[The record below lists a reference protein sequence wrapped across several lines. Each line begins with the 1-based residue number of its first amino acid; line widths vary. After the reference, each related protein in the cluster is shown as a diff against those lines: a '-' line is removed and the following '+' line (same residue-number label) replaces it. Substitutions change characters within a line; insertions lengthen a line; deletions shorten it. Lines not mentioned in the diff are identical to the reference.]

1 MRIYEAANYRQFIKH
16 FIDHGAL
23 KGRGAIAK
31 LAVGLN
37 VHPTLVSLILSGK
50 RELSLEQACELIEL
64 MDLTEE
70 EGNYFFLLV
79 ERERAGTHKLKKRI
93 QNQIDKIK
101 NEQSAVATKL
111 PPKKVLTEKD
121 QAQFYSHWLYSGIRL
136 FCTLS
141 EKGKSVEEIAEY
153 FRVSRVKAVNTL
165 NFLEQAGLVVHNK
178 GRYKMGEQR
187 TYVGPGSPFLLK
199 HHTNWRLK
207 SLQKMS
213 DISSEELMVTSPFSI
228 SRKDFARIKELLL
241 DFISESSK
249 LIQKTDPEDLACFN
263 LDLFW
268 LEPQKKEV
276 GS

>member
-1 MRIYEAANYRQFIKH
+1 MRIYEASSYRQFIKF
-16 FIDHGAL
+16 FIDHGPI
-23 KGRGAIAK
+23 KGRGALAKIA
-31 LAVGLN
+31 VHLN
-37 VHPTLVSLILSGK
+37 VHSTLVSLILSGK
-50 RELSLEQACELIEL
+50 RELTLEQACELVEL

-93 QNQIDKIK
+93 QNQLDKIK
-101 NEQSAVATKL
+101 NEQSSVAAKL
-111 PPKKVLTEKD
+111 PQKKVLTEKD

-136 FCTLS
+136 FCTLG
-141 EKGKSVEEIAEY
+141 EKGKTPEEIADY
-153 FRVSRVKAVNTL
+153 FKISRAKTISTL
-165 NFLEQAGLVVHNK
+165 NFLEQAGLVAHSK
-178 GRYKMGEQR
+178 GRYKMGERR

-249 LIQKTDPEDLACFN
+249 VIQKTDPEDLACFN